1 MNSTIATYVVSC
13 FLYGLWASLVFA
25 GKADSQ
31 PLVIALGAGVG
42 TLLGFHGAYQA
53 ITKLQAVEPIP
64 LNPAGP
70 QQ

>member
-1 MNSTIATYVVSC
+1 MNSTIATYLVSC
-13 FLYGLWASLVFA
+13 FLYALWASLVFA
-25 GKADSQ
+25 GKADSE

-53 ITKLQAVEPIP
+53 NTKLQAVEPNP

-70 QQ
+70 QE